1 MAVQRQRQ
9 EAGSIT
15 VQEDDHCGLP
25 RSIPGGRTDHT
36 EEQEKKTNMAA
47 EEGSQV
53 NLSSLN

>member
-15 VQEDDHCGLP
+15 EQEDDRCGLL

-36 EEQEKKTNMAA
+36 EQQEKKTNMAA
-47 EEGSQV
+47 GEGSK
-53 NLSSLN
+53 